1 MKQGVKSERKTH
13 ICTHLRIMSLQ
24 NHNPTHY
31 WNTVGTYRVPTYLTR
46 YLTQHS
52 SSKDLDQHSTTK
64 GSPSTAVHQQV
75 KASAV
80 NSRHTAMIL
89 PAAAA
94 PADSVPWSSRA
105 CSWETASQTP
115 AAVSALITDT
125 SHDDIVTV
133 HSPDVWHYTRWL
145 KNLANGHCE
154 SKSRQIF
161 HKVVT
166 PATRLSK

>member
-125 SHDDIVTV
+125 SHDDISSLCMHQRFGVIRGGSKTWQIATGSQKV
-133 HSPDVWHYTRWL
+133 RRYFTR
-145 KNLANGHCE
+145 
-154 SKSRQIF
+154 
-161 HKVVT
+161 
-166 PATRLSK
+166 